1 MEEQEENKKVTLLD
15 QLSIAVSSP
24 KNYKQL
30 VKLKT
35 GRLVW
40 FVVIISFLLAFI
52 EFGIGA
58 IFWVGKVGGLRNL
71 ITNKIPAFT
80 YHDNKL
86 DMEHDMQLEIGNAT
100 LYINTENA
108 SVDLDSMDSDGVYIA
123 IGSENIVMGMVS
135 DGKGYDYMET
145 PLKYMF
151 LPDGFNN
158 SKLAVLTPVFY
169 MYMVIMFIAV
179 MVASAGRQLLLA
191 LIFSIAGNR
200 LARIL
205 NTGLSYG
212 KVFTICV
219 YAQTLAVFIMSVNTA
234 LGYLLSS
241 FVVWIIALVVSMVF
255 MNKAIG
261 SYVSGDIPPGDVF

>member
-1 MEEQEENKKVTLLD
+1 M
-15 QLSIAVSSP
+15 LSSRTFNEYVL
-24 KNYKQL
+24 KN
-30 VKLKT
+30 T
-35 GRLVW
+35 
-40 FVVIISFLLAFI
+40 A
-52 EFGIGA
+52 
-58 IFWVGKVGGLRNL
+58 
-71 ITNKIPAFT
+71 
-80 YHDNKL
+80 H
-86 DMEHDMQLEIGNAT
+86 EIGHFWWNKA
-100 LYINTENA
+100 
-108 SVDLDSMDSDGVYIA
+108 
-123 IGSENIVMGMVS
+123 
-135 DGKGYDYMET
+135 
-145 PLKYMF
+145 P
-151 LPDGFNN
+151 
-158 SKLAVLTPVFY
+158 
-169 MYMVIMFIAV
+169 
-179 MVASAGRQLLLA
+179 VASAGRQLLLA

>member
-1 MEEQEENKKVTLLD
+1 
-15 QLSIAVSSP
+15 
-24 KNYKQL
+24 
-30 VKLKT
+30 
-35 GRLVW
+35 
-40 FVVIISFLLAFI
+40 
-52 EFGIGA
+52 
-58 IFWVGKVGGLRNL
+58 
-71 ITNKIPAFT
+71 
-80 YHDNKL
+80 
-86 DMEHDMQLEIGNAT
+86 MQLEIGNAT

-108 SVDLDSMDSDGVYIA
+108 SVNLDSMETDGVYIA

>member
-1 MEEQEENKKVTLLD
+1 MIRIL
-15 QLSIAVSSP
+15 
-24 KNYKQL
+24 
-30 VKLKT
+30 
-35 GRLVW
+35 
-40 FVVIISFLLAFI
+40 FI
-52 EFGIGA
+52 C
-58 IFWVGKVGGLRNL
+58 
-71 ITNKIPAFT
+71 
-80 YHDNKL
+80 HDNKL

-108 SVDLDSMDSDGVYIA
+108 SVNLDSMETDGVYIA

-169 MYMVIMFIAV
+169 MYMVIMFITV

-200 LARIL
+200 LARNL

-241 FVVWIIALVVSMVF
+241 FAVWIIALVVSMVF

>member
-52 EFGIGA
+52 EFGIDA

-86 DMEHDMQLEIGNAT
+86 DMEHD
-100 LYINTENA
+100 
-108 SVDLDSMDSDGVYIA
+108 

>member
-1 MEEQEENKKVTLLD
+1 
-15 QLSIAVSSP
+15 
-24 KNYKQL
+24 
-30 VKLKT
+30 
-35 GRLVW
+35 
-40 FVVIISFLLAFI
+40 
-52 EFGIGA
+52 
-58 IFWVGKVGGLRNL
+58 
-71 ITNKIPAFT
+71 
-80 YHDNKL
+80 
-86 DMEHDMQLEIGNAT
+86 
-100 LYINTENA
+100 
-108 SVDLDSMDSDGVYIA
+108 
-123 IGSENIVMGMVS
+123 
-135 DGKGYDYMET
+135 MET

-261 SYVSGDIPPGDVF
+261 SYVSGDKAVIWFE